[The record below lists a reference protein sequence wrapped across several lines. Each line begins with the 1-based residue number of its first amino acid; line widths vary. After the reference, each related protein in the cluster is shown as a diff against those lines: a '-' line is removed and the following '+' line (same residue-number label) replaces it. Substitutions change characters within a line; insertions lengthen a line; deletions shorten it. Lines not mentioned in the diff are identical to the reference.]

1 MADESFRRL
10 RTVLKPKTYDLTISP
25 NLIKNTF
32 TGLVYIFC
40 DKNNLENEN
49 NLVELNSVDL
59 NINKL
64 LFNNEVQQVSHDTPN
79 QRIFFTPKNILVEKN
94 VIEISFTGLLNTK
107 SLEGF
112 YRIKHEQSEAKAVT
126 QFCAIDARRCF
137 PCFDQGEK
145 AA

>member
-59 NINKL
+59 NIKKL

-79 QRIFFTPKNILVEKN
+79 QRIFFTPPNEKREKRRKKGVQRSVNI
-94 VIEISFTGLLNTK
+94 SRF
-107 SLEGF
+107 
-112 YRIKHEQSEAKAVT
+112 R
-126 QFCAIDARRCF
+126 
-137 PCFDQGEK
+137 PCF
-145 AA
+145 

>member
-49 NLVELNSVDL
+49 NLVELKGLAAATNGAPRRGPGVRKVL
-59 NINKL
+59 FHRATKL
-64 LFNNEVQQVSHDTPN
+64 KF
-79 QRIFFTPKNILVEKN
+79 
-94 VIEISFTGLLNTK
+94 
-107 SLEGF
+107 
-112 YRIKHEQSEAKAVT
+112 
-126 QFCAIDARRCF
+126 
-137 PCFDQGEK
+137 
-145 AA
+145 